1 MLDFLCVFDILISVM
16 RNLDEL
22 KEQLQEDASTWYEG
36 LESLDDEIYGCA
48 KMVTNSGPV
57 YNETDNDIAR
67 LCDIIINRINEYKMF
82 DSAQLVVND
91 EIHDFGPEC

>member
-1 MLDFLCVFDILISVM
+1 M

-57 YNETDNDIAR
+57 YNETDNDITR
-67 LCDIIINRINEYKMF
+67 LCDIIVNRVNEYKMF
-82 DSAQLVVND
+82 SAAEAGGNVVVW
-91 EIHDFGPEC
+91 EIYDLGPEC